1 VADGRRV
8 RPYAKAVVRV
18 KRETFAAMAQ
28 SQIPTIEISPPRAL
42 EPLNIRELWHSR
54 GMLYFLA
61 IRDIKVRYRQTILGV
76 LWAVLQPLVTMLIMT
91 IVFSKIAQVKTGN
104 IPYPLFAF
112 TALLPWQLFAS
123 CLTRISQSVV
133 TDQSLVTKVYFP
145 RLILPMAAVVAGT
158 VDFCFG
164 FLVLL
169 GLMAWYHYLPGPK
182 ILLLPVLML
191 LAMLSSF
198 AVGTWIAALNTRFRD
213 FGLLVPLI
221 IQVWLFL
228 TPIAYPL
235 SLVRKSAPHWLY
247 FIYTLNP
254 VAVIVEFSRWIILGM
269 APPILLPSMLS
280 VAAVI
285 ILLISS
291 IYFYKKQADLFA
303 DFV

>member
-1 VADGRRV
+1 
-8 RPYAKAVVRV
+8 
-18 KRETFAAMAQ
+18 MAS
-28 SQIPTIEISPPRAL
+28 SQIPTVEIVPTRAL
-42 EPLNIRELWHSR
+42 EPLNLSELWGAR

-61 IRDIKVRYRQTILGV
+61 MRDIKVRYRQTILGV

-91 IVFSKIAQVKTGN
+91 IVFSKIAQVKTGHT
-104 IPYPLFAF
+104 PYPLFAF

-145 RLILPMAAVVAGT
+145 RLILPLAAVVAGT
-158 VDFCFG
+158 IDFCFG
-164 FLVLL
+164 FLILL
-169 GLMAWYHYLPGPK
+169 GLMAWYHFVPGPR
-182 ILLLPVLML
+182 IFLLPALML

-235 SLVRKSAPHWLY
+235 SLVRASAPHWLY

-269 APPILLPSMLS
+269 APPIPLPSVLS
-280 VAAVI
+280 LVGVLV
-285 ILLISS
+285 LLVSS
-291 IYFYKKQADLFA
+291 AYFYKKQADLFA

>member
-1 VADGRRV
+1 M
-8 RPYAKAVVRV
+8 RPYGEKIA
-18 KRETFAAMAQ
+18 TMAS
-28 SQIPTIEISPPRAL
+28 SQIPTVEIVPTRAL
-42 EPLNIRELWHSR
+42 EPLNVRELWGAR

-61 IRDIKVRYRQTILGV
+61 MRDVKVRYRQTILGV

-91 IVFSKIAQVKTGN
+91 IVFSKIAQVKTGHT
-104 IPYPLFAF
+104 PYPLFAF

-145 RLILPMAAVVAGT
+145 RLILPLAAVVAGT
-158 VDFCFG
+158 IDFCFG

-169 GLMAWYHYLPGPK
+169 GLMAWYHFVPGPR
-182 ILLLPVLML
+182 IFLLPALML

-235 SLVRKSAPHWLY
+235 SLVRASAPHWLY

-254 VAVIVEFSRWIILGM
+254 VAVIVEFSRWIVLGM
-269 APPILLPSMLS
+269 APPIPLPSVLS
-280 VAAVI
+280 LVGVLV
-285 ILLISS
+285 LLISS
-291 IYFYKKQADLFA
+291 AYFYKKQADLFA

>member
-1 VADGRRV
+1 M
-8 RPYAKAVVRV
+8 RPYGEKIA
-18 KRETFAAMAQ
+18 TMAS
-28 SQIPTIEISPPRAL
+28 SQIPTVEIVPTRAL
-42 EPLNIRELWHSR
+42 EPLNLRELWGAR

-61 IRDIKVRYRQTILGV
+61 MRDVKVRYRQTILGV

-91 IVFSKIAQVKTGN
+91 IVFSKIAQVKTGHT
-104 IPYPLFAF
+104 PYPLFAF

-145 RLILPMAAVVAGT
+145 RLILPLAAVVAGT
-158 VDFCFG
+158 IDFCFG

-169 GLMAWYHYLPGPK
+169 GLMAWYHFVPGPR
-182 ILLLPVLML
+182 IFLLPALML

-235 SLVRKSAPHWLY
+235 SLVRASAPHWLY

-254 VAVIVEFSRWIILGM
+254 VAVIVEFSRWIVLGM
-269 APPILLPSMLS
+269 APPIPLPSVLS
-280 VAAVI
+280 LVGVLV
-285 ILLISS
+285 LLISS
-291 IYFYKKQADLFA
+291 AYFYKKQADLFA

>member
-1 VADGRRV
+1 MPQVNV
-8 RPYAKAVVRV
+8 
-18 KRETFAAMAQ
+18 
-28 SQIPTIEISPPRAL
+28 PTVEITPPRAL
-42 EPLNIRELWHSR
+42 EPLKLGELWNAR
-54 GMLYFLA
+54 GMLFFLA
-61 IRDIKVRYRQTILGV
+61 MRDVKVRYRQTILGV

-91 IVFSKIAQVKTGN
+91 IVFSKIAQVKTGHT
-104 IPYPLFAF
+104 PYPLFAF

-158 VDFCFG
+158 LDFCFG
-164 FLVLL
+164 FLVLV
-169 GLMAWYHYLPGPK
+169 GLMVWYHYMPTPM
-182 ILLLPVLML
+182 ILLLPALML
-191 LAMLSSF
+191 LAMVSAF

-235 SLVRKSAPHWLY
+235 SMVRASAPHWLF
-247 FIYTLNP
+247 FIYNVNP
-254 VAVIVEFSRWIILGM
+254 VALIVEFSRWIVLGLS
-269 APPILLPSMLS
+269 PPILAPSLVSLLM
-280 VAAVI
+280 VA
-285 ILLISS
+285 ILLITST
-291 IYFYKKQADLFA
+291 YFYKKQADLFA

>member
-1 VADGRRV
+1 
-8 RPYAKAVVRV
+8 
-18 KRETFAAMAQ
+18 M
-28 SQIPTIEISPPRAL
+28 SQVNVPTVEITPPRAL
-42 EPLNIRELWHSR
+42 EPLNLAELWQAR
-54 GMLYFLA
+54 GMLFFLA
-61 IRDIKVRYRQTILGV
+61 MRDVKVRYRQTILGV

-91 IVFSKIAQVKTGN
+91 IVFSKIAQIKTGN
-104 IPYPLFAF
+104 TPYPLFAF

-145 RLILPMAAVVAGT
+145 RLILPLAAVVAGT
-158 VDFCFG
+158 LDFCFG
-164 FLVLL
+164 FLVLV
-169 GLMAWYHYLPGPK
+169 GLMAWYHYMPTPT

-191 LAMLSSF
+191 LAMLSAF

-235 SLVRKSAPHWLY
+235 SMVRASAPPWLFFVY
-247 FIYTLNP
+247 NVNP
-254 VAVIVEFSRWIILGM
+254 VALIVEFSRWIVLGL
-269 APPILLPSMLS
+269 APPILAPSLVS
-280 VAAVI
+280 VVAVI
-285 ILLISS
+285 VLLITST
-291 IYFYKKQADLFA
+291 YFYKKQADTFA